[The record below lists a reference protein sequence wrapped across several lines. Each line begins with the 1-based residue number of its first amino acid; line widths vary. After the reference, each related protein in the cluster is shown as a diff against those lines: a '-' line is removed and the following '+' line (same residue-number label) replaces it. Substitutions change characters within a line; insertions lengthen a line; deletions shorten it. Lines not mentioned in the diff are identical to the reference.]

1 MLFFYAACCDQPHK
15 SISILQLVSGMKN
28 LNEIQFDSEK
38 PSVNIIEKTDKSNY
52 LAIGLLNNQVLTK
65 HKTSLKTVLT
75 VLKGKI
81 LFKIGL
87 KEIEL
92 KSFQIFE
99 IPVNEEHEVIG
110 LASENI
116 FTLFQEKQ

>member
-1 MLFFYAACCDQPHK
+1 
-15 SISILQLVSGMKN
+15 MKN

-52 LAIGLLNNQVLTK
+52 LAIGLLNKQVLTK
-65 HKTSLKTVLT
+65 HKTSFKTILT

-87 KEIEL
+87 KKIEL
-92 KSFQIFE
+92 KSLQVFE
-99 IPVNEEHEVIG
+99 IPINEEHEVIG
-110 LASENI
+110 LDSENI
-116 FTLFQEKQ
+116 FILFQEKQ